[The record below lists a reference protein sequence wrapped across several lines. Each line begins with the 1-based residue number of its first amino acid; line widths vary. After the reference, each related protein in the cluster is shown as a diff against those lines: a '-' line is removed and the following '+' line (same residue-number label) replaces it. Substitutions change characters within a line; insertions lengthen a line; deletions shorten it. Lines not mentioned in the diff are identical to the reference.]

1 MITAFCSICCKDEV
15 AALLREQE
23 LYWRVEGVAS
33 EQEMVA
39 RLTTI
44 NPPAPPITLT
54 NDDDDR
60 TNFSVAA
67 LLVEQVYVCIII
79 PHVHIA
85 YELKCIGIL

>member
-39 RLTTI
+39 KLTTI

-60 TNFSVAA
+60 TNVSVGCFVGGAGICMH
-67 LLVEQVYVCIII
+67 YNTTCIYIS
-79 PHVHIA
+79 
-85 YELKCIGIL
+85 L